1 MRNPKAGLAAYLLL
15 RGEGNSEDATSPAE
29 SASCLT
35 PGVLHEVLEC
45 ALSVT
50 HNAARVGRAF
60 TLRRVLVGWL
70 LFCVCGWL
78 IAWAALDAQ
87 EDQCRARDEWLC
99 FSDRDILVLV
109 GVPAAAVLVGG
120 MLVIAV
126 VGKIVGVARRLR
138 T

>member
-1 MRNPKAGLAAYLLL
+1 M
-15 RGEGNSEDATSPAE
+15 
-29 SASCLT
+29 SA
-35 PGVLHEVLEC
+35 
-45 ALSVT
+45 T
-50 HNAARVGRAF
+50 HNASRVGRAF

-70 LFCVCGWL
+70 VFCVCGWL

-87 EDQCRARDEWLC
+87 EDQCRARGDFLC
-99 FSDRDILVLV
+99 FTDRDVLVFV

-120 MLVIAV
+120 LLVIAV